1 MVRRGML
8 LSWLVLFVPSFGA
21 FAQTTSGSSATIVVP
36 VIAQTASFGSEV
48 TAYNPNG
55 GAITVNVSFYDA
67 QNTANPGAKACTP
80 LSIGAGAS
88 VEFSL
93 AGQCALPTGAN
104 FGLLVMAEATGT
116 QRFYGYAR
124 TQNPQGIGFS
134 TEGFPI
140 ENFNDQ
146 LQHATGLKRV
156 AASGGLPAY
165 QTNCFVAS
173 LGDAVNYQLQ
183 LYDGGTGNPIGSTL
197 SGSLQPWQQY
207 RYLDVFSAVG
217 APSGDLTDV
226 RAQFTNLTG
235 TNKKLIGFCTVQ
247 DNTSFSADFRIA
259 KSYGGTP
266 QNAFVQG
273 GNAFSTTA
281 LLGTVDNQP
290 LDILAN
296 GQPVARYLPTVDLG
310 SNFSVNVVAGH
321 PNNGINPTYYGQ
333 TIAGGG
339 EAGTDCYDPSAS
351 TYTRSCANQTQSQ
364 FGTIGGGFANVAG
377 SVLQADTVAGGESN
391 TATGGFSTVG
401 GGYGNIASN
410 YTSTVAGGTYGWAYG
425 NAGFV
430 GGGSLNLAS
439 GDYSVVSGGN
449 GSSAS
454 GLAST
459 VGGGYFNA
467 AGGNHSTIAGGQ
479 NNSAAGDSSMVPG
492 GASNHANGTAS
503 FAAGTLSTAG
513 SAGEF
518 VWADNQQFA
527 FDPAAPGGLGG
538 WSNPTNT
545 FNVRATGG
553 TWFVSAING
562 TTGGPSNGV
571 VLYPG
576 AGAWSTYSDRN
587 GKENLAAIDP
597 AAVLLKVVGLP
608 IATWNWKSEAVRIR
622 HMGPMAQDF
631 YAAFGL
637 GADSKHIV
645 TVDEE
650 GVALAAI
657 QGLNQQERQDRARF
671 QRMLQEKDSKIEAQ
685 QREIDAQ
692 QAELEAVKEQLA
704 QVKSLRADLTAL
716 KGALLQQG
724 SARLAMQATP

>member
-1 MVRRGML
+1 MDKRLAVLRLLLALGL
-8 LSWLVLFVPSFGA
+8 LSASAWSQ
-21 FAQTTSGSSATIVVP
+21 AQTTSGSSATIVVP

-93 AGQCALPTGAN
+93 AGQCALPTGGN
-104 FGLLVMAEATGT
+104 FGLLVLAEATGT

-146 LQHATGLKRV
+146 EQHATGLKRV

-173 LGDAVNYQLQ
+173 LGDAVSYQLQ
-183 LYDGGTGNPIGSTL
+183 LYNGASGTQIGSTL

-217 APSGDLTDV
+217 APSGDVTDV

-273 GNAFSTTA
+273 GNAFGTTA

-290 LDILAN
+290 LNILAN
-296 GQPVARYLPTVDLG
+296 GQVVARYLPTLDNV
-310 SNFSVNVVAGH
+310 SSFSVNVVAGH
-321 PNNGINPTYYGQ
+321 PNNSVSASAWGQ

-339 EAGTDCYDPSAS
+339 KAGSNCYDPPSG
-351 TYTRSCANQTQSQ
+351 TNTRSCANRAADIAA
-364 FGTIGGGFANVAG
+364 TI
-377 SVLQADTVAGGESN
+377 AGGY
-391 TATGGFSTVG
+391 A
-401 GGYGNIASN
+401 NISSALG
-410 YTSTVAGGTYGWAYG
+410 STVAGGVENAASGNYATVAGGIDNTASGWA
-425 NAGFV
+425 ASV
-430 GGGSLNLAS
+430 MGGENDAAS
-439 GDYSVVSGGN
+439 GSYSIAMG
-449 GSSAS
+449 
-454 GLAST
+454 
-459 VGGGYFNA
+459 FNA
-467 AGGNHSTIAGGQ
+467 AADQGQCAVIALW
-479 NNSAAGDSSMVPG
+479 SSFTTMNCL
-492 GASNHANGTAS
+492 GASNIVKIG
-503 FAAGTLSTAG
+503 
-513 SAGEF
+513 
-518 VWADNQQFA
+518 ADHGFSVDYSSQRT
-527 FDPAAPGGLGG
+527 DG
-538 WSNPTNT
+538 
-545 FNVRATGG
+545 GG
-553 TWFVSAING
+553 TRWVAIG
-562 TTGGPSNGV
+562 DTS
-571 VLYPG
+571 PG
-576 AGAWSTYSDRN
+576 ATIVTWNGAYLSDGGAWTNASDRAL
-587 GKENLAAIDP
+587 KTDFKAIDP
-597 AAVLLKVVGLP
+597 QQVLAKLVAMPVT
-608 IATWNWKSEAVRIR
+608 TWRYKSEAHQR
-622 HMGPMAQDF
+622 HLGPVAQDF
-631 YAAFGL
+631 YAAFHL
-637 GADSKHIV
+637 GADDRHI
-645 TVDEE
+645 TTIDEG

-657 QGLNQQERQDRARF
+657 KGLDDQAHQDRARF
-671 QRMLQEKDSKIEAQ
+671 QRLLHEKDTKIDAQ

-692 QAELEAVKEQLA
+692 QAELEAVKEQLT
-704 QVKSLRADLTAL
+704 QVKSLRAELTAL

-724 SARLAMQATP
+724 SSRLAMQATP

>member
-8 LSWLVLFVPSFGA
+8 LAWLVLLAQFSLA

-93 AGQCALPTGAN
+93 AGQCALPTGGN
-104 FGLLVMAEATGT
+104 FGLLVLAEATGT

-146 LQHATGLKRV
+146 EQHATGLKRV

-173 LGDAVNYQLQ
+173 LGDAVSYQLQ
-183 LYDGGTGNPIGSTL
+183 LYNGASGTQIGSTL

-217 APSGDLTDV
+217 APSGDVTDV

-273 GNAFSTTA
+273 GNAFGTTA

-290 LDILAN
+290 LNILAN
-296 GQPVARYLPTVDLG
+296 GQVVARYLPTVDG
-310 SNFSVNVVAGH
+310 AGNFSVNVAAGL
-321 PNNGINPTYYGQ
+321 PNNAVSTTGYGQ

-339 EAGTDCYDPSAS
+339 YPGSNCYDPPTN
-351 TYTRSCANQTQSQ
+351 TYTRSCGNQTTDSLA
-364 FGTIGGGFANVAG
+364 TIGGGDGNIAAYQ
-377 SVLQADTVAGGESN
+377 STVAGGGMN
-391 TATGGFSTVG
+391 TASASNSTVAGGNFNTASGGGSTVG
-401 GGYGNIASN
+401 GGYSNTASGG
-410 YTSTVAGGTYGWAYG
+410 SSVVAGGDY
-425 NAGFV
+425 
-430 GGGSLNLAS
+430 NLAS
-439 GDYSVVSGGN
+439 GLESSILGGSSNTASGSISIAMGMYATADQTLCAVIALWSTAIPIPMNCLGIGDIVKIGADHGFSVDYSAQRSD
-449 GSSAS
+449 
-454 GLAST
+454 
-459 VGGGYFNA
+459 GGGTRWVA
-467 AGGNHSTIAGGQ
+467 IGDTSPGATIVTWNGAYL
-479 NNSAAGDSSMVPG
+479 SDG
-492 GASNHANGTAS
+492 GA
-503 FAAGTLSTAG
+503 
-513 SAGEF
+513 
-518 VWADNQQFA
+518 W
-527 FDPAAPGGLGG
+527 
-538 WSNPTNT
+538 TN
-545 FNVRATGG
+545 A
-553 TWFVSAING
+553 
-562 TTGGPSNGV
+562 
-571 VLYPG
+571 
-576 AGAWSTYSDRN
+576 SDRAL
-587 GKENLAAIDP
+587 KTDFSAIDP
-597 AAVLLKVVGLP
+597 RQVLAKVAAMPVT
-608 IATWNWKSEAVRIR
+608 TWRYKSESYQR
-622 HMGPMAQDF
+622 HLGPVAQDF
-631 YAAFGL
+631 YAAFHL
-637 GADSKHIV
+637 GADDKHI
-645 TVDEE
+645 TTIDEG

-657 QGLNQQERQDRARF
+657 KGLDQQERDDDARVRAQLQQDELAIHALQ
-671 QRMLQEKDSKIEAQ
+671 QRLQQKDAKIEAQ
-685 QREIDAQ
+685 RRELADQQHELDAQ
-692 QAELEAVKEQLA
+692 RVDLAAVKEQLTEVQA
-704 QVKSLRADLTAL
+704 LRAELTAL
-716 KGALLQQG
+716 KSALPQQG
-724 SARLAMQATP
+724 GSRLAMQATP

>member
-1 MVRRGML
+1 MDRSRIAL
-8 LSWLVLFVPSFGA
+8 LRAGWIVALTSCSCWAL
-21 FAQTTSGSSATIVVP
+21 AQTTSGSSATIVVP

-48 TAYNPNG
+48 TAYNPNA

-104 FGLLVMAEATGT
+104 FGLLVLAEATGT

-146 LQHATGLKRV
+146 EQHATGLKRV

-183 LYDGGTGNPIGSTL
+183 LYNGASGTQIGSTL

-273 GNAFSTTA
+273 GNAFGTTA

-290 LDILAN
+290 LSIMAN
-296 GQPVARYLPTVDLG
+296 GQPVARYLPTVDG
-310 SNFSVNVVAGH
+310 NGDFEVNVVAGR
-321 PNNGINPTYYGQ
+321 PNNVFNTTAYAQ

-339 EAGTDCYDPSAS
+339 IAGSNCFDPPSS
-351 TYTRSCANQTQSQ
+351 TFTRSCGNQTTFSAA
-364 FGTIGGGFANVAG
+364 TVGGGYANTAAG
-377 SVLQADTVAGGESN
+377 GATVAGGESN
-391 TATGGFSTVG
+391 SASSTVATVG
-401 GGYGNIASN
+401 GGTRNTASGAASVVAGGEANTASSGYG
-410 YTSTVAGGTYGWAYG
+410 TVAGG
-425 NAGFV
+425 GF
-430 GGGSLNLAS
+430 NTAS
-439 GDYSVVSGGN
+439 
-449 GSSAS
+449 AT
-454 GLAST
+454 AST
-459 VGGGYFNA
+459 VVGGYVNTASGVYSIAMGSYATADQTSCAVISLWSTTTAMNCLGYSNIVKVGADHGFSVDYYSQRGDGGGNRWVA
-467 AGGNHSTIAGGQ
+467 I
-479 NNSAAGDSSMVPG
+479 GDTS
-492 GASNHANGTAS
+492 
-503 FAAGTLSTAG
+503 
-513 SAGEF
+513 
-518 VWADNQQFA
+518 
-527 FDPAAPGGLGG
+527 
-538 WSNPTNT
+538 
-545 FNVRATGG
+545 
-553 TWFVSAING
+553 
-562 TTGGPSNGV
+562 
-571 VLYPG
+571 PG
-576 AGAWSTYSDRN
+576 ATIVTWNGAYLSDGGAWSNASDRAL
-587 GKENLAAIDP
+587 KTDFHAIDP
-597 AAVLLKVVGLP
+597 RQVLAKVVALP
-608 IATWNWKSEAVRIR
+608 ITRWRYKSESNQ
-622 HMGPMAQDF
+622 HHLGPVAQDF

-637 GADSKHIV
+637 GADDKHI
-645 TVDEE
+645 TTIDEG

-657 QGLNQQERQDRARF
+657 KGLDQQERQDRARF
-671 QRMLQEKDSKIEAQ
+671 QQLLQEKDAKIEAQ
-685 QREIDAQ
+685 QRAIADQQHELDAQ
-692 QAELEAVKEQLA
+692 QAELAAVNEQLT
-704 QVKSLRADLTAL
+704 QVESLRAELAAL
-716 KGALLQQG
+716 KAALLQND
-724 SARLAMQATP
+724 SARLAMQASP